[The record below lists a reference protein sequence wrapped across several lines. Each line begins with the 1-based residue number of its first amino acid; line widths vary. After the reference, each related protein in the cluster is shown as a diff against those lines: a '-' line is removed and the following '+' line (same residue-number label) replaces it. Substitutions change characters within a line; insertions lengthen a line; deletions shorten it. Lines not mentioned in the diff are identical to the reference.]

1 MRRTATRPFE
11 IKFAKDGPPGT
22 FSGYGAVFGNVDDG
36 GDVLVKGAFA
46 ASLAGWKA
54 RGKLPKML
62 WQHGLG
68 ASAEDKMPVGYWTAI
83 EEDAHGLKV
92 VGQLD
97 PIDTER
103 GRTLLAGLRNG
114 SIDAMSITYS
124 AVDVAYGKT
133 AADPV
138 RTITKVELYEVGPV
152 LWGMNPLA
160 GIEDAKAA
168 SRIRTIRDFE
178 AFLRDAGGFSHAAA
192 RAIASGGYKANPNPR
207 DEGGMDDLLDLQRQA
222 ESLFSTT

>member
-1 MRRTATRPFE
+1 
-11 IKFAKDGPPGT
+11 
-22 FSGYGAVFGNVDDG
+22 
-36 GDVLVKGAFA
+36 
-46 ASLAGWKA
+46 
-54 RGKLPKML
+54 ML

-68 ASAEDKMPVGYWTAI
+68 AAAEDKMPVGYWTAI

-92 VGQLD
+92 AGQLD

-192 RAIASGGYKANPNPR
+192 KAIANGGYKANPNPR

>member
-1 MRRTATRPFE
+1 MRLTATRPFE
-11 IKFAKDGPPGT
+11 VKFAKDGPPGS

-54 RGKLPKML
+54 RAKLPKML
-62 WQHGLG
+62 WHHGMG
-68 ASAEDKMPVGYWTAI
+68 AAAEDKRPVGYWTAI

-92 VGQLD
+92 EGQLD

-124 AVDVAYGKT
+124 AVDFVYGK
-133 AADPV
+133 AATDPF

-178 AFLRDAGGFSHAAA
+178 AFLRDAGGFSHTAA

-222 ESLFSTT
+222 ERIFSTT

>member
-1 MRRTATRPFE
+1 
-11 IKFAKDGPPGT
+11 
-22 FSGYGAVFGNVDDG
+22 
-36 GDVLVKGAFA
+36 VKGAFA
-46 ASLAGWKA
+46 ASLAGWKT

-68 ASAEDKMPVGYWTAI
+68 AAAEDKMPVGYWTTM
-83 EEDAHGLKV
+83 EEDQHGLKV
-92 VGQLD
+92 AGQLD

-124 AVDVAYGKT
+124 AVDFAHGKT
-133 AADPV
+133 AADPY
-138 RTITKVELYEVGPV
+138 RTITRVELYEVGPV

-160 GIEDAKAA
+160 GVEDAKAA

-178 AFLRDAGGFSHAAA
+178 AFLRDAGGFSHTVAK
-192 RAIASGGYKANPNPR
+192 AIASGGFKANPIPR
-207 DEGGMDDLLDLQRQA
+207 DEGGLNELLTLRQRA
-222 ESLFSTT
+222 EGVFTTT